1 MKRLMIKIIVLHLL
15 ILFYSPVIAQ
25 LSNVKHLTTAE
36 WREDLKFMAKE
47 MQLQHK
53 NLFHT
58 VSKKQFDAAINTLF
72 QKIPYLQRHQI
83 ILEMAKIVA
92 MIGDGHTNIYP
103 TRDAKVGFRK
113 YPLQLYFFSDGLF
126 IRSAPRVH
134 KDWVGCRIIKF
145 GNTDVATAFQLI
157 QTMIGRD
164 NEQSALFWA
173 PFLMVIPEVLSFY
186 QIIPDMEK
194 LVLWVEKDN
203 KIFKIEMAP
212 EGLADIISGDTDL
225 SWQPKNGWVDMRDDA
240 LLPTPL
246 WLSNQPGIK
255 YQYQFLPQHNLVYL
269 QLNEIGNMPAPEDN
283 LEQYCNKL
291 FHFMDSVKAQ
301 NFVLDLRLN
310 AGGDAFLNKPLI
322 VQMIK
327 SFTDVKGHSF
337 VITGRR
343 TFSAAQML
351 INRLAQ
357 YSNTSFVG
365 EPASSKM
372 NAYSDSK
379 KIVLP
384 HSQITVR
391 VSSRYHQYGDE
402 RDTASWIPVTIPAA
416 LSSQAYKTNIDP
428 CMNAILKY
436 IQPM

>member
-1 MKRLMIKIIVLHLL
+1 
-15 ILFYSPVIAQ
+15 
-25 LSNVKHLTTAE
+25 
-36 WREDLKFMAKE
+36 
-47 MQLQHK
+47 
-53 NLFHT
+53 
-58 VSKKQFDAAINTLF
+58 
-72 QKIPYLQRHQI
+72 
-83 ILEMAKIVA
+83 
-92 MIGDGHTNIYP
+92 
-103 TRDAKVGFRK
+103 
-113 YPLQLYFFSDGLF
+113 
-126 IRSAPRVH
+126 
-134 KDWVGCRIIKF
+134 
-145 GNTDVATAFQLI
+145 
-157 QTMIGRD
+157 
-164 NEQSALFWA
+164 
-173 PFLMVIPEVLSFY
+173 
-186 QIIPDMEK
+186 MEK